1 VVIFT
6 EIVFSQQI
14 IVLTRIISHKMKNIE
29 NIKFELQT
37 RHLANLIIVN
47 SGYGQKQT
55 IFITYLSN
63 KPQIRNINIVLARF
77 CCRYT
82 FI

>member
-1 VVIFT
+1 
-6 EIVFSQQI
+6 
-14 IVLTRIISHKMKNIE
+14 MKNIE

-82 FI
+82 FIVLHPLIFSSYVTFPHPVSVKY